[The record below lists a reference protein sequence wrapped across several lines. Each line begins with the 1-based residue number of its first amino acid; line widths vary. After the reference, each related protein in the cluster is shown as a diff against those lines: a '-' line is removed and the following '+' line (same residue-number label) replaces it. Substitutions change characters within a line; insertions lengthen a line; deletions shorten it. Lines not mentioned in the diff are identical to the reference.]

1 MTSQQKKLPPLK
13 LPTKKSPL
21 DKSPPE
27 TEKSPLKKITAGT
40 HKSVLKNSAFMVE
53 GTIILEQME
62 LFNTFDETETLGLV
76 STVLSNYNAIGDRNY
91 TSAKLIVKGEVIND
105 STNTN
110 LSDEQLEDFK
120 SEWIFLQKWK
130 MFRHS
135 LVNHLF
141 SK

>member
-1 MTSQQKKLPPLK
+1 MQSQQEKLTPLK
-13 LPTKKSPL
+13 SPTKKSPF
-21 DKSPPE
+21 DKSPPD
-27 TEKSPLKKITAGT
+27 TEKSPLKKIPAGT

-62 LFNTFDETETLGLV
+62 LFNTFDDTETLV

-135 LVNHLF
+135 LINHFF

>member
-13 LPTKKSPL
+13 SKTKKTPL

-27 TEKSPLKKITAGT
+27 TERSHLKKIPVGT
-40 HKSVLKNSAFMVE
+40 HKSVLKNAAFMVE

-62 LFNTFDETETLGLV
+62 LFNTFDDTETLV

-135 LVNHLF
+135 LINHFF

>member
-1 MTSQQKKLPPLK
+1 MTSQQEKLPPLK
-13 LPTKKSPL
+13 SPKKKSPF
-21 DKSPPE
+21 DKSPPD
-27 TEKSPLKKITAGT
+27 TEKSPLKKIPAGT
-40 HKSVLKNSAFMVE
+40 HKSILKNSAFMVE

-62 LFNTFDETETLGLV
+62 LFNTFDKTETLV

-135 LVNHLF
+135 LINHFF

>member
-13 LPTKKSPL
+13 SPTKKLPL
-21 DKSPPE
+21 DKSLPD
-27 TEKSPLKKITAGT
+27 TEKSALKKIPAGT

-62 LFNTFDETETLGLV
+62 LFNTFDDTETLV
-76 STVLSNYNAIGDRNY
+76 STILSNYNAIGDRNY

-135 LVNHLF
+135 LINHFF